1 MFKQIYSKIFCH
13 FPRSVA
19 ESSPRLFAI
28 SKDGFSPLLNIVLEI
43 SIEFR
48 KFDIELLEKFA
59 QRRR

>member
-19 ESSPRLFAI
+19 KSSPPLFAI

-48 KFDIELLEKFA
+48 
-59 QRRR
+59 

>member
-28 SKDGFSPLLNIVLEI
+28 SKDGFSPLLTIVLEI

-48 KFDIELLEKFA
+48 
-59 QRRR
+59 